1 MVGMCDT
8 VEEPVP
14 ETTRGS
20 EVNMSSEK
28 EILLHAEGVYKE
40 FPTGKKGQKVHAV
53 NGVSMKIYKG
63 ETLALVGESGCG
75 KSTLGRTLIHMLP
88 ATDGVITFHD
98 QEISSMD
105 EKTFRPLRPKLQMI
119 FQDPYA
125 SLDPRMTV
133 RDIIAEPLE
142 TYHVCKNKEETTE
155 RVLELMKAVG
165 VPVEFQNRYPHQFSG
180 GQRQRIGI
188 ARAIA
193 LQPELIVCDE
203 PVSALDV
210 SVQSQVLNLLKD
222 LQQKYGLTYLFIG
235 HDLSVI
241 NFIADRICVMFLGNV
256 CEIAEKEDLYAK
268 PLHPYTEFLMDA
280 IPKADPH
287 VRGEHRKMLTG
298 EIPSP
303 VNPPSGCC
311 FRTRC
316 PYATERCAKEKPQLK
331 KVDGRYVACHHVEE
345 QFPA

>member
-1 MVGMCDT
+1 
-8 VEEPVP
+8 
-14 ETTRGS
+14 
-20 EVNMSSEK
+20 MSGEK

-40 FPTGKKGQKVHAV
+40 FPTAKKDQKVHAV
-53 NGVSMKIYKG
+53 NGVNLTIYKG

-88 ATDGVITFHD
+88 VTDGVITFHE

-105 EKTFRPLRPKLQMI
+105 EKTFRPLRPKMQMI

-142 TYHVCKNKEETTE
+142 TYHVCKTREETTE

-165 VPVEFQNRYPHQFSG
+165 VPAEFQNRYPHQFSG

-256 CEIAEKEDLYAK
+256 CEIASKEDLYEK

-287 VRGEHRKMLTG
+287 LRGEHRKMLTG

-303 VNPPSGCC
+303 VNLPSGCC

-316 PYATERCAKEKPQLK
+316 PYATELCAQQKPGLK
-331 KVDGRYVACHHVEE
+331 KLDGRYVACHYAE
-345 QFPA
+345 QRQKSGK